1 MKGKMITMAINE
13 KEKSLI
19 EKLTQLRKEKKLSFE
34 EISQKGM
41 IPAPLVEQIEKGM
54 VSPSIGALKK
64 ITKALEIP
72 LSEFFQQVGLSE
84 QDVVGLESEQKA
96 ALIRSDK
103 RLRLDVKGSKAVI
116 QFLTPIEM
124 ERNLELLWQEVEPKA
139 SGGDWLT
146 HEGEECCL
154 IISGSIRLY
163 IEDEVYNLKRGD
175 SLWFKT
181 DQRHKWENPSD
192 EPAVIIWAI
201 TPPYHGRI

>member
-1 MKGKMITMAINE
+1 MVINE

-72 LSEFFQQVGLSE
+72 LSEFFQQAGLSE
-84 QDVVGLESEQKA
+84 QDVVGLESGQKTV
-96 ALIRSDK
+96 LIRSEK
-103 RLRLDVKGSKAVI
+103 RQRLEVKGSKAVI
-116 QFLTPIEM
+116 QFLTPIET

-146 HEGEECCL
+146 HAGEECCL
-154 IISGSIRLY
+154 VISGSVRLY
-163 IEDEVYNLKRGD
+163 IEDQVYNLQKGD

-181 DQRHKWENPSD
+181 NQRHKWENPSD
-192 EPAVIIWAI
+192 EPAVLIWAI

>member
-1 MKGKMITMAINE
+1 MAINE

-72 LSEFFQQVGLSE
+72 LSEFFQQAGLSE
-84 QDVVGLESEQKA
+84 QDVVGLESGQKTV
-96 ALIRSDK
+96 LIRSEK
-103 RLRLDVKGSKAVI
+103 RQRLEVKGSKAVI
-116 QFLTPIEM
+116 QFLTPIET
-124 ERNLELLWQEVEPKA
+124 ERKLELLWQEVEPKA

-146 HEGEECCL
+146 HAGEECCL
-154 IISGSIRLY
+154 VISGSVRLY
-163 IEDEVYNLKRGD
+163 IEDQVYNLQKGD

-181 DQRHKWENPSD
+181 NQRHKWENPSD
-192 EPAVIIWAI
+192 EPAVLIWAI

>member
-1 MKGKMITMAINE
+1 MAINE

-19 EKLTQLRKEKKLSFE
+19 EKLTQLRKEKKLSFDDV
-34 EISQKGM
+34 SQKGM

-72 LSEFFQQVGLSE
+72 LSEFFQQAGLSK
-84 QDVVGLESEQKA
+84 QDVVGLESGQKTV
-96 ALIRSDK
+96 LIRSEK
-103 RLRLDVKGSKAVI
+103 RQRLEVKGSKAVI
-116 QFLTPIEM
+116 QFLTPIET

-146 HEGEECCL
+146 HAGEECCL
-154 IISGSIRLY
+154 VISGSVRLY
-163 IEDEVYNLKRGD
+163 IEDGVYNLQKGD

-181 DQRHKWENPSD
+181 NQRHKWDNPSD
-192 EPAVIIWAI
+192 EPAVLIWAI
-201 TPPYHGRI
+201 TPPYHGSI

>member
-1 MKGKMITMAINE
+1 MTSNE

-34 EISQKGM
+34 EISQKGI
-41 IPAPLVEQIEKGM
+41 IPAALVEQIEKGM

-84 QDVVGLESEQKA
+84 KDVAGLESEQKA
-96 ALIRSDK
+96 VLIRSDK

-116 QFLTPIEM
+116 QFLTPIEV
-124 ERNLELLWQEVEPKA
+124 ERELELLWQEVEPKA

-154 IISGSIRLY
+154 IISGSVRLY

>member
-1 MKGKMITMAINE
+1 MIPMAINE

-19 EKLTQLRKEKKLSFE
+19 EKLTQLRKEKKLSLDD
-34 EISQKGM
+34 IAQKGM

-72 LSEFFQQVGLSE
+72 LSEFFQQAGLSE
-84 QDVVGLESEQKA
+84 KDVAELESGQKA
-96 ALIRSDK
+96 VLIRSEK
-103 RLRLDVKGSKAVI
+103 RRRLEVKGSKAVI
-116 QFLTPIEM
+116 QFLTPIEA

-146 HEGEECCL
+146 HDGEECCL
-154 IISGSIRLY
+154 VISGSVRLY
-163 IEDEVYNLKRGD
+163 IEDEVYNLQKGD

-181 DQRHKWENPSD
+181 NQRHKWENPSD
-192 EPAVIIWAI
+192 EPAIIIWAI